1 MRNMKLRRSLSEPNK
16 RWSYVESD
24 DYVRLKNIYIKYNV
38 NLNLFDLFI
47 KRRVIFHTNLP

>member
-1 MRNMKLRRSLSEPNK
+1 MKLRRSLSEPNK